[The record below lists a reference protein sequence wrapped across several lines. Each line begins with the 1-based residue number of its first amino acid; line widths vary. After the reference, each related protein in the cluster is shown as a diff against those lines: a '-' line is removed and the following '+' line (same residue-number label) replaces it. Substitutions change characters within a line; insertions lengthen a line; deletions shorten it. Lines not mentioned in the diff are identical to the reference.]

1 MKALHILLF
10 LLLLAP
16 AAAASQQATTLRVK
30 VFDQNSNVIAH
41 AVARLTAGG
50 KVVKEAKAGDDLE
63 VFFAQV
69 APGDYVLEVE
79 AQGFKKLSREVRVAP
94 GRNDLIVTLEVG
106 EVDEE
111 VKVVLN
117 AQERATEQAFSNF
130 LTPDQIAALPD
141 DPEQMEAQLKRV
153 AGGSNVVI
161 RVDGFSGGRL
171 PAKSQIASI
180 RITRSSYDAE
190 HHEVGATFV
199 DIVTKVGDSRWS
211 GSLTFSFNDEFLNA
225 RNAAAKARL
234 PEQTRNTLL
243 FLDGPIIRNK
253 TSVSI
258 LLSDSRG
265 LTAQNI
271 VAALPSGA
279 VGGAADSNFSATYF
293 DTNVTHNLTKNLPVK
308 IRYIFS
314 ESHYE
319 NLGVGGFNLPERA
332 FLMRSRSHELRFSES
347 GYIARRFLNE
357 FRVQY
362 KNESSRTIPRS
373 ESPSVIVLDSFSAG
387 GAGNAGRDSGW
398 GVRGT
403 DNFLF
408 GVGQHAVKVGG
419 EVLFERREQTSEFN
433 RSGTFIFSSLNDFR
447 RGQPSLFSQSLGVR
461 STRLSQWQIAAFIQ
475 DDVRLSKTFIL
486 SAGVRYER
494 QNNLSDANNFSPRV
508 SFAWSPLKAGKTTFR
523 GGVGVFYNW
532 LDAANLSNI
541 LSQGADQPG
550 EIIIPNPA
558 FPNPLPGAGGLV
570 LPQSYWRRA
579 EDSVNPYVIHSS
591 FGVQQQLS
599 RSTQLRIEYTYQK
612 GIHQFRSRDINAPV
626 LGVRP
631 APDFGRIV
639 QVESSASF
647 VRNAVNVGL
656 TGSFWKDT
664 AFTFDYTLSKA
675 VSDADG
681 IFNLP
686 SDSYDLRADR
696 SAANNDQRHR
706 LYASFGWKVR
716 KGLRLTTMLTSA
728 SALPYTLTTGRDDN
742 GDTNFNDRPEGIGRN
757 SVRGAWRRQVDAEV
771 SYTFSFLN
779 RKGGDSSRSYSV
791 VTTSGESAGSFDFDP
806 EKRFSVRLYAT
817 ASNVFNNAN
826 PINFVGVE
834 TSPFFRQATAALP
847 ARAIKF
853 GTSIRF

>member
-1 MKALHILLF
+1 MRALHILLF

-16 AAAASQQATTLRVK
+16 AAAASPPATTLRVK
-30 VFDQNSNVIAH
+30 VFDQNSNVVPH

-50 KVVKEAKAGDDLE
+50 KASKEAKAGDDLE
-63 VFFAQV
+63 VFFPQL
-69 APGDYVLEVE
+69 APGVYVMEVE
-79 AQGFKKLSREVRVAP
+79 AQGFKKQSREVRLAP
-94 GRNDLIVTLEVG
+94 GRNELTVTLEVG
-106 EVDEE
+106 ELDEE
-111 VKVVLN
+111 VKVVLS
-117 AQERATEQAFSNF
+117 AQERATEQAFGNF
-130 LTPDQIAALPD
+130 LTREQIAALPD
-141 DPEQMEAQLKRV
+141 DPEQLEAELKRV

-211 GSLTFSFNDEFLNA
+211 GSLTFSFNDESLNA
-225 RNAAAKARL
+225 RNAAAGARL

-243 FLDGPIIRNK
+243 FLDGPIVRNK
-253 TSVSI
+253 TSVSF

-271 VAALPSGA
+271 VAALPSGV

-308 IRYIFS
+308 LHYIFS
-314 ESHYE
+314 EGDYE

-332 FLMRSRSHELRFSES
+332 FSTRSRAHELRFSES
-347 GYIARRFLNE
+347 GYVGRRFLNE
-357 FRVQY
+357 VRIQY
-362 KNESSRTIPRS
+362 KNESSRTVPRS
-373 ESPSVIVLDSFSAG
+373 ESPAVIVLDSFSAG
-387 GAGNAGRDSGW
+387 GAGNSGHDSGW
-398 GVRGT
+398 SLRGT

-419 EVLFERREQTSEFN
+419 DVVYERREQTSAFN
-433 RSGTFIFSSLNDFR
+433 HNGTFIFSSLSDFQLGR
-447 RGQPSLFSQSLGVR
+447 PSLFSRSLGVR
-461 STRLSQWQIAAFIQ
+461 SAGLSQWQVAAFVQ
-475 DDVRLSKTFIL
+475 DDVRLGKTFIL

-494 QNNLSDANNFSPRV
+494 QNNLNDANNFSPRV

-532 LDAANLSNI
+532 LDAAGLSNI
-541 LSQGADQPG
+541 LSQDAGQPG
-550 EIIIPNPA
+550 EIIAPSPA
-558 FPNPLPGAGGLV
+558 FPNPLPGVGGQF

-579 EDSVNPYVIHSS
+579 EDLDNPYGIYSS

-599 RSTQLRIEYTYQK
+599 RATQLRIEYTYRK
-612 GIHQFRSRDINAPV
+612 GIHQFRSRDVNAPI

-631 APDFGRIV
+631 DPNFGRIV
-639 QVESSASF
+639 QVESSAAF

-656 TGSFWKDT
+656 TGSFIRDT
-664 AFTFDYTLSKA
+664 FFTVDYTLSKA

-696 SAANNDQRHR
+696 SAANDDQRHR
-706 LYASFGWKVR
+706 LYASFGWKVK
-716 KGLRLTTMLTSA
+716 KGLRFTTIFTSA
-728 SALPYTLTTGRDDN
+728 SALPYTIITGRDDN
-742 GDTNFNDRPEGIGRN
+742 GDTNFNDRPPGVGRN
-757 SVRGAWRRQVDAEV
+757 SVRGAWRRQVDAEL
-771 SYTFSFLN
+771 SYTFSFLD
-779 RKGGDSSRSYSV
+779 RKGGDASRSYSV
-791 VTTSGESAGSFDFDP
+791 VTTSGEAAGSFDFDP
-806 EKRFSVRLYAT
+806 EKRFSVRLFVA

-826 PINFVGVE
+826 LTNFVGVE

-847 ARAIKF
+847 ARAVKF
-853 GTSIRF
+853 GTNFRF